1 MTISAWDALTL
12 LDRDDFIRVLLEHY
26 DALDSE
32 YKAQV
37 PLRRV
42 WVPAE

>member
-1 MTISAWDALTL
+1 MQIEPVALL
-12 LDRDDFIRVLLEHY
+12 NRDDFISLLPERY
-26 DALDSE
+26 EALDSE

-42 WVPAE
+42 WVPAD